1 MEAKDGATIN
11 ASTKDGISSSVE
23 AFIGTDGAW
32 DCKVTVQIEEDV
44 KRTSH
49 TNVSD
54 GSGT

>member
-1 MEAKDGATIN
+1 MEAKDGATIS

-49 TNVSD
+49 TSASD